1 MKEDGTSGELVSA
14 NGYSWGGTSI
24 DRAFNKFL
32 TSLFGERVMNI
43 FQTDPEYLDDYFEFW
58 QRFELKKRTFEI
70 EQHYDK
76 NEEMEKNQ
84 AKKVAFQISL
94 AIAEIVAQ
102 QNKQGYKRIRMD
114 AVINDAIQQSQY
126 KNDLTF
132 EHGKLIMTFSFFEQF
147 FNPTVEI
154 LINHLKKLYK
164 DIGGNLKGIFMVGG
178 FSECSVIQ
186 HAVKKEFQGKC
197 RVVVPNQA
205 GLAVVKGAVYLG
217 HQPNLILQ

>member
-1 MKEDGTSGELVSA
+1 MKEDGTSGGLVSA

-58 QRFELKKRTFEI
+58 QRFEVKKRTFEI

-94 AIAEIVAQ
+94 AIADIVAQ
-102 QNKQGYKRIRMD
+102 QNKQYT
-114 AVINDAIQQSQY
+114 IQ
-126 KNDLTF
+126 
-132 EHGKLIMTFSFFEQF
+132 E
-147 FNPTVEI
+147 
-154 LINHLKKLYK
+154 
-164 DIGGNLKGIFMVGG
+164 
-178 FSECSVIQ
+178 
-186 HAVKKEFQGKC
+186 
-197 RVVVPNQA
+197 
-205 GLAVVKGAVYLG
+205 
-217 HQPNLILQ
+217 